1 MSFLRLAVL
10 ALAIGTALPALA
22 RQPAPAGA
30 ESGVQNSALDAP
42 LFYQL
47 LIGEI
52 ELREGDAGNAYQVL
66 LDAARKS
73 RDEALFRR
81 ATEIAIQA
89 KAGEQALEAARAWRT
104 AVPNSSDAHRYET
117 QLLVAMNRLS
127 EVPGP
132 LSATLRLVPPADR
145 AAAIASLNS
154 YFSSATDRRGVAD
167 VLERVLTPFAQSST
181 EPPATTSAAWVTL
194 GRARQLAGEVP
205 RALEAAQRAAAL
217 TPGSEPVAL
226 LAIELMRVEPTA
238 EALVK
243 GYLASDASSGSL
255 ARSAVRLSYAR
266 TLATAQRY
274 GDASVQLETVT
285 KDAPQFTDAWL
296 TLGALQLELKRPA
309 EAEAALTE
317 YLARSEREDAAAAAP
332 GGDEEAAG
340 QRRTQAYLLLAQAAE
355 QRRDFKAA
363 ESWLAKVESSE
374 ALAVQSRR
382 ASLLAQQ
389 GQLEQARA
397 LIRQVPERNAEEA
410 RSKVL
415 VEAQLLRDHKQ
426 WAAARALLA
435 SANERFPED
444 TDLLYEQAMLAEKLD
459 RFGEM
464 EQLLR
469 RVITLRP
476 DHSAAYNALGYT
488 LADRNERLPEAKQL
502 IERALQLTPGDP
514 FLIDSLGWV
523 EYRLGNLDGALWL
536 LGQAYRAR
544 PDTEIAVHLGEV
556 LWMQG
561 RRDEA
566 LKIWADARTRDAG
579 NDLLKSTLTRLKVDL

>member
-1 MSFLRLAVL
+1 MSLFRLAVL
-10 ALAIGTALPALA
+10 ALAIGAALPAFA
-22 RQPAPAGA
+22 RQPAPAAGA
-30 ESGVQNSALDAP
+30 ASGVQNSALDAP

-66 LDAARKS
+66 LDAARKT

-89 KAGEQALEAARAWRT
+89 KAGEQALEAARAWRN
-104 AVPNSSDAHRYET
+104 AVPGSSDAHRYET
-117 QLLVAMNRLS
+117 QLLVAMNRLP
-127 EVPGP
+127 EAAGP
-132 LSATLRLVPPADR
+132 LGATLRLVPPADR

-154 YFSSATDRRGVAD
+154 YFSSATDRRGVSE
-167 VLERVLTPFAQSST
+167 VLERVLLPFAQSST
-181 EPPATTSAAWVTL
+181 ELPATASAAWVTL
-194 GRARQLAGEVP
+194 GRARQLAGQVP
-205 RALEAAQRAAAL
+205 RALEAAQKAAAL
-217 TPGSEPVAL
+217 TPGGEPVAL
-226 LAIELMRVEPTA
+226 LAVELMRVEPAA
-238 EALVK
+238 EALVL
-243 GYLASDASSGSL
+243 GYLSSDATAGSL

-266 TLATAQRY
+266 TLAVAQRY
-274 GDASVQLETVT
+274 GDASAQLETVT

-296 TLGALQLELKRPA
+296 TLGALQLELRRPA
-309 EAEAALTE
+309 DAEAALKE
-317 YLARSEREDAAAAAP
+317 YLARSEREDAVSAP

-355 QRRDFKAA
+355 QRRDFEAA
-363 ESWLAKVESSE
+363 ESWLARVESGE
-374 ALAVQSRR
+374 ALTVQSRR
-382 ASLLAQQ
+382 ASLMAQQ

-397 LIRQVPERNAEEA
+397 LIRQVPERSPEEA

-426 WAAARALLA
+426 WAAARTLLA
-435 SANERFPED
+435 SANERFPDD

-469 RVITLRP
+469 RVMTLRP

-502 IERALQLTPGDP
+502 IERALQLSPGDP

-523 EYRLGNLDGALWL
+523 EYRLGNLDSALWL

-566 LKIWADARTRDAG
+566 LKIWSEARTRDAG
-579 NDLLKSTLTRLKVDL
+579 NDLLKNTLTRLKVEL